1 MHYVLNGKAEK
12 VQPYALDKTLTAEG
26 AGAEAK
32 AVGDAIQAVK
42 TDLAKTMEQAN
53 SAGNTASDAKAKAEN
68 ALEQLRD
75 LTPDTIGA
83 AKKEAV
89 EAAAETANAAMP
101 KAGGTFSGSVV
112 AAASE
117 LSDVLVRN
125 IVVLEKDTD
134 LSTVSVPAGT
144 IIMVKK

>member
-1 MHYVLNGKAEK
+1 MHYVLRGNVEK
-12 VQPYALDKTLTAEG
+12 VKPYALDKTLTVEG

-32 AVGDAIQAVK
+32 AVGDAINAVK
-42 TDLAKTMEQAN
+42 SDLAKTTEQAN
-53 SAGNTASDAKAKAEN
+53 SAGATASDAKTKAES
-68 ALEQLRD
+68 ALSQLGA
-75 LTPDTIGA
+75 LTPATIGA
-83 AKKEAV
+83 ATKGAV
-89 EAAAETANAAMP
+89 EAAAATANAAMP
-101 KAGGTFSGSVV
+101 KTGGTFSGSVV